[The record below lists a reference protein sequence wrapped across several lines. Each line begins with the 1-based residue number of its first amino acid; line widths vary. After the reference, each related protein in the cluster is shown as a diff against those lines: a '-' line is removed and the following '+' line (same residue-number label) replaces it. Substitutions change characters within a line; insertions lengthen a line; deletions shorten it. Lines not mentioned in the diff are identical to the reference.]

1 MKRIYGIV
9 YYDYAIAPEVSQVMY
24 AKVEDAYKHLQETGY
39 TERLEPL
46 VYKTNQPLALDWN
59 AARLPAAL

>member
-1 MKRIYGIV
+1 MKRIYGLV

-46 VYKTNQPLALDWN
+46 VYKNNKTLEIAEISIFELKM
-59 AARLPAAL
+59 

>member
-1 MKRIYGIV
+1 
-9 YYDYAIAPEVSQVMY
+9 MY

-46 VYKTNQPLALDWN
+46 VYKNNKTLEIAEISIFELKQEDINES
-59 AARLPAAL
+59 